1 MSFMQVSDEAYE
13 EFKSFLVNTN
23 VQDFNLRITYLGRNC
38 KEVTFNLDY
47 GVKGEN
53 DVSQQ
58 VKDITFIID
67 KEALEEFEGF
77 TILSNNENK
86 GQGLE
91 LKPLKVPESPC
102 TVCPGC

>member
-1 MSFMQVSDEAYE
+1 MDFMQVSDEAYE

-23 VQDFNLRITYLGRNC
+23 VQNFNLRINYLGRNC
-38 KEVTFNLDY
+38 NGVTFNLDY
-47 GVKGEN
+47 GVKGDN

-58 VKDITFIID
+58 VKDINFIID
-67 KEALEEFEGF
+67 KQGLEEFEGF
-77 TILSNNENK
+77 VILSNNENN